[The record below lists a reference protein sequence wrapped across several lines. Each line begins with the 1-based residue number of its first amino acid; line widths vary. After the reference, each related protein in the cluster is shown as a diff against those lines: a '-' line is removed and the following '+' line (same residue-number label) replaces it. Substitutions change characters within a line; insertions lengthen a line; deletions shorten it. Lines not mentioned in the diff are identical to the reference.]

1 MSVKLTTLRGMFLAV
16 MFFHATGVHA
26 DCVDTVP
33 LNAQERDFILRA
45 NATLKNFLPAAP
57 VAEGLRTGDT
67 ETNPGH
73 FNVCKGEKKAGNFS
87 VEVSRKYIWPDPKK
101 HSADTAVTVSIAVNV
116 KGFAASAG
124 NYSGAYGS
132 PSPGLS
138 AGLTVNNVEWKVD
151 AASYGVPAQRESLR
165 AALATVIE
173 RDRLAALVG
182 RPLPSVAA
190 SAAMPKK
197 AGPTPLITPEPSSPV
212 ATAATARAAVPQPG
226 AASAAPDSTPT
237 APAAPADALKDAAD
251 TVQKLRGLFGR

>member
-1 MSVKLTTLRGMFLAV
+1 MPITLATLRRIFLALL
-16 MFFHATGVHA
+16 FFHATGVYA

-33 LNAQERDFILRA
+33 LNAQERDFILRV
-45 NATLKNFLPAAP
+45 NAALKNFLPTAP

-87 VEVSRKYIWPDPKK
+87 VVVSRKYIWPDPKK
-101 HSADTAVTVSIAVNV
+101 HSADTSVTVSIAVNV
-116 KGFAASAG
+116 KSFAAPAG

-165 AALATVIE
+165 ASLAAVIE

-182 RPLPSVAA
+182 KPLPSVAA

-197 AGPTPLITPEPSSPV
+197 AGPTPLITPEP
-212 ATAATARAAVPQPG
+212 ATAAAATPASSATAPSP
-226 AASAAPDSTPT
+226 ASSPS
-237 APAAPADALKDAAD
+237 APAAPAPADTLKDAAD